1 MKKIFRIIVC
11 AAVCAGLFAQDA
23 EACTTG
29 IISAEKSGTGRPLLW
44 KQRDTDDYYNHMEY
58 FKGEKYSFTAL
69 VNAYDPIREDVW
81 IGANEKGFAIG
92 NNVSYNINEKKYDNP
107 SCNGAVM
114 KEALGVCATVDEFEA
129 FIAARPVPKGA
140 RANFAVIDAQGGAAY
155 FEVGDE
161 RYFRF
166 DVKDGGKGY
175 LFRTNFSVAGVE
187 DQGAG
192 YIRYAA
198 AEKMFTEQNDNFTP
212 KWILSV
218 PSRSFYHGL
227 IEKDMKDVK
236 DKALGS
242 GFIIDQDYIPRYSS
256 VSSVVVE
263 GVNPGQDPKET
274 VLWCAIGYPPCSYA
288 IPAWVGAQNELPSCL
303 TSKDWESLAP
313 ANEFAME
320 LKGIVFPIVRG
331 NGDKYLDY
339 VTLRKE
345 ILPEVEKAEN
355 VEIKEGEKVKAHI
368 DAKGFD
374 IEAIKAFNKGA
385 DERFAAYKEKMTA
398 KLKK

>member
-1 MKKIFRIIVC
+1 MKKIFRTIVC
-11 AAVCAGLFAQDA
+11 AALCAGLFAQDA

-29 IISAEKSGTGRPLLW
+29 IISAAKSGTGRPLLW
-44 KQRDTDDYYNHMEY
+44 KQRDTDDFYNHMEY

-81 IGANEKGFAIG
+81 VGANEKGFAIA
-92 NNVSYNINEKKYDNP
+92 NNVSYNINEKASENP

-166 DVKDGGKGY
+166 DVSDAPEGY
-175 LFRTNFSVAGVE
+175 LFRTNYSVAGVE

-198 AEKMFTEQNDNFTP
+198 AEKMFTDQKKDFTP
-212 KWILSV
+212 KWFMST

-227 IEKDMKDVK
+227 MKQDLKDMKDK
-236 DKALGS
+236 CFGE
-242 GFIIDQDYIPRYSS
+242 GYTIDQDYIPRYSS

-263 GVNPGQDPKET
+263 GVTPGQDPKET

-288 IPAWVGAQNELPSCL
+288 IPCWVGAEKELPACL
-303 TSKDWESLAP
+303 TSVDWESLAP

-320 LKGIVFPIVRG
+320 LKGVVFPIERG
-331 NGDKYLDY
+331 NGNKYLNY
-339 VTLRKE
+339 VKLRKE
-345 ILPEVEKAEN
+345 ILPHVEKAED
-355 VEIKEGEKVKAHI
+355 VEVKEGEKVKAHM
-368 DAKGFD
+368 DANGFD
-374 IEAIKAFNKGA
+374 LEAVKAFNKGA
-385 DERFAAYKEKMTA
+385 DERFEAYKK
-398 KLKK
+398 KLAPVVGK